1 MSIVPTTLDVP
12 KNPAERRV
20 WVCYQL
26 RLRGDSLRAI
36 ARRIGVCQQAPS
48 NALMNP
54 SKDIEQAIAEAIGL
68 TPEQLF
74 PERFDATGKRLV
86 RTRSPQRNT
95 RPAGRNIQ
103 EECAA

>member
-1 MSIVPTTLDVP
+1 MAIAPATLKVP
-12 KNPAERRV
+12 KNPAERRA

-26 RLRGDSLRAI
+26 RLRGDSLSAI
-36 ARRIGVCQQAPS
+36 ARRIGVSHQAVS
-48 NALMNP
+48 TALMSP

-74 PERFDATGKRLV
+74 PERFDSTGKRLV
-86 RTRSPQRNT
+86 QTRPPQRTT